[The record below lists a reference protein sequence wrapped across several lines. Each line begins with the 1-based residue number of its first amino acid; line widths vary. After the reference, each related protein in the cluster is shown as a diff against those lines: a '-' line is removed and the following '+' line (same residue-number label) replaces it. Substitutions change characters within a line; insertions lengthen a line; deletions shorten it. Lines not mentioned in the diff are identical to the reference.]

1 MMSTPLK
8 RWCPR
13 CVRFYL
19 LSQVPRLPTYVSY
32 AEVRI
37 DTKGSAYANNSANM
51 SGRLIPGEES

>member
-8 RWCPR
+8 QWCPQS
-13 CVRFYL
+13 VRFYL
-19 LSQVPRLPTYVSY
+19 LSQVPRLPICASY

-37 DTKGSAYANNSANM
+37 DTKGSADANNSANM